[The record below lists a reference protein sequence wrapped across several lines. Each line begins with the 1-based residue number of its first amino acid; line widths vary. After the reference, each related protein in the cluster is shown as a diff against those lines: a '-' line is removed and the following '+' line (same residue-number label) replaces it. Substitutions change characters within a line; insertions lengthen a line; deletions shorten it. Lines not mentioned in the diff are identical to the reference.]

1 MHRVFQTFIDRLYE
15 SADVDELRASMAEVA
30 AAFDLSCFAYLS
42 GPSQPDVEMRH
53 ITTYPPNWTEHYLCN
68 HYERLDSVVYEA
80 LSSTEPFKWGT
91 DIGPRRSRS
100 QQQVFDEAASF
111 GIRCGFT
118 IPIHDGRG
126 PIAVMTFA
134 VGEQPVA
141 QFHRCIGEHGHAL
154 QLMAMYFHAHAR
166 RKLARRR
173 TVNGAALSPREFECL
188 AWAAQGKTAWEI
200 GRIVGIARRTAAFH
214 LDNAKAKLGVRS
226 ICQAVALLV
235 ASKHPG

>member
-42 GPSQPDVEMRH
+42 GPSQPDVELRH
-53 ITTYPPNWTEHYLCN
+53 ITTYPLNWTEHYLSN

-91 DIGPRRSRS
+91 GIGPKLSRS

-111 GIRCGFT
+111 GIRCGYT

-126 PIAVMTFA
+126 PIAAMTFA
-134 VGEQPVA
+134 AGEQSVA
-141 QFHRCIGEHGHAL
+141 RFYRCIAENGRAL
-154 QLMAMYFHAHAR
+154 QLMALYFHAHAR
-166 RKLARRR
+166 RKLASHRI
-173 TVNGAALSPREFECL
+173 VDGAVLSPREFECL
-188 AWAAQGKTAWEI
+188 TWAARGKTGWEI
-200 GRIVGIARRTAAFH
+200 GRIVGISRRTAAFH

-235 ASKHPG
+235 ASNHPG